1 MLAKYVDE
9 SITREQIIRACR
21 HQFIEGDVEHWWH
34 EESGRGIRS
43 RISDDRLWLAYVTA
57 DYIKFTSDYSI
68 LDEQVSYKKGE
79 ILSDFEE
86 ERYDLYEDSDIKE
99 SLYMHCI
106 RAIEIS
112 LDFGEHEIP
121 KIGSGDWND
130 GMSNIGVKGKG
141 ESVWLGFFLYD
152 VLKEF
157 IPICE
162 YKNDIAR
169 VEKYQE
175 IMEKLKRALNTK
187 CWDGRWFKRA
197 FTDDGEILGSLQ
209 NEECKIDNISQSCA
223 VISSAG
229 DNDKKYIAME
239 SLENHLIDK
248 ELGIIKL
255 LDPPFEKSKLD
266 PGYIKSYLPGTREN
280 GGQYTHAGVWTI
292 IAETMLGLNE
302 QAYEHFRMINPIEHS
317 RTKDGSMKYK
327 VEPYVISADVY
338 SKGNLAGRGG
348 WTWYTGSSSWMY
360 IAGIKYILGLNIE
373 KGYMTI
379 KPSVPNEWKEYEIRY
394 RYKQSV
400 YNIKVTNENDDS
412 NIYDRKQIV
421 LCNGD
426 KIEDGKIKLQ
436 EKGIFNIEVVCK

>member
-1 MLAKYVDE
+1 
-9 SITREQIIRACR
+9 
-21 HQFIEGDVEHWWH
+21 
-34 EESGRGIRS
+34 
-43 RISDDRLWLAYVTA
+43 
-57 DYIKFTSDYSI
+57 
-68 LDEQVSYKKGE
+68 
-79 ILSDFEE
+79 
-86 ERYDLYEDSDIKE
+86 
-99 SLYMHCI
+99 
-106 RAIEIS
+106 
-112 LDFGEHEIP
+112 
-121 KIGSGDWND
+121 
-130 GMSNIGVKGKG
+130 
-141 ESVWLGFFLYD
+141 
-152 VLKEF
+152 
-157 IPICE
+157 
-162 YKNDIAR
+162 
-169 VEKYQE
+169 
-175 IMEKLKRALNTK
+175 
-187 CWDGRWFKRA
+187 
-197 FTDDGEILGSLQ
+197 
-209 NEECKIDNISQSCA
+209 
-223 VISSAG
+223 
-229 DNDKKYIAME
+229 
-239 SLENHLIDK
+239 
-248 ELGIIKL
+248 
-255 LDPPFEKSKLD
+255 
-266 PGYIKSYLPGTREN
+266 
-280 GGQYTHAGVWTI
+280 
-292 IAETMLGLNE
+292 MLGLNE